1 MPQDQLALT
10 GTVRHAG
17 PEAVAVAQ
25 NLHLGHGLDR
35 EPEALSGLQARGADD
50 LDLHLA
56 LAPASDAI
64 DGIAAQAGLAPQLAD
79 DERHAPGNDIP
90 AALVTECEVSL
101 GIDPLHTPRP
111 DMRAMVL
118 VRIFG
123 EPIAMLSLIVPA
135 GGLPAPELAAAIVA
149 ECEPALRD
157 RMQDAGLPWTG
168 ELSVDG
174 LTPARTPRFVAGR
187 ERALREGPEIT
198 VAVCTRDR
206 TADLARLLE
215 SLREQE
221 YPRLKVLVVDNAPS
235 DDGTARLVARWAQ
248 TMAIDYVVE
257 PRPGLSWAR
266 NRAIEASTSEVI
278 AWADDDEV
286 CEAGWATELAR
297 AFVEV
302 PEAGAVTGIVAP
314 AELVTES
321 QLWFERYSGVRRG
334 RGFERA
340 VFSPATARI
349 QSPLYPLP
357 PYGAGANMAFRR
369 SAIERIGRFDT
380 ALGTG
385 TATLAGEDTAALCAL
400 LLDGGTVVWQPS
412 AVVHHRHRRDRR
424 SLEKVM
430 LGYGRGLSAYYAS
443 MVIRRPSC
451 LLELVRLSRRALR
464 DQLSAGGLKAAEL
477 DGFPPEL
484 LAINRKGL
492 LQGALF
498 YPGARRRA
506 RRVAGVAAGADR
518 R

>member
-1 MPQDQLALT
+1 MPQNQLALT
-10 GTVRHAG
+10 GTVADGAAG
-17 PEAVAVAQ
+17 VASFDED
-25 NLHLGHGLDR
+25 LHLGHGLDR

-56 LAPASDAI
+56 LAPAADAI
-64 DGIAAQAGLAPQLAD
+64 DGLAVQAGLAPQLAD
-79 DERHAPGNDIP
+79 DEGHGPGNDIP
-90 AALVTECEVSL
+90 AAVVAECEVSL
-101 GIDPLHTPRP
+101 GIDPLHAPRAG
-111 DMRAMVL
+111 MRAMVL

-135 GGLPAPELAAAIVA
+135 GGLAAHELAAAIVA

-168 ELSVDG
+168 ELTVDG
-174 LTPARTPRFVAGR
+174 LQPVRTPRFVAGR

-235 DDGTARLVARWAQ
+235 DEGTARLVVRCAQ

-266 NRAIEASTSEVI
+266 NRAIEATTSEVI

-286 CEAGWATELAR
+286 CEPGWATELAR

-314 AELVTES
+314 AELVSES

-340 VFSPATARI
+340 VFSPQTART

-385 TATLAGEDTAALCAL
+385 TSTLAGEDTAALCAL
-400 LLDGGTVVWQPS
+400 LLAGGTVVWQPS

-443 MVIRRPSC
+443 MVVRHPGC
-451 LLELVRLSRRALR
+451 LLELARLSRRALR
-464 DQLSAGGLKAAEL
+464 DQLSARGVKAEEL
-477 DGFPPEL
+477 DGFPAEL

-492 LQGALF
+492 LQGALL
-498 YPGARRRA
+498 YPGARLRA
-506 RRVAGVAAGADR
+506 RRLAGAAAGS
-518 R
+518 